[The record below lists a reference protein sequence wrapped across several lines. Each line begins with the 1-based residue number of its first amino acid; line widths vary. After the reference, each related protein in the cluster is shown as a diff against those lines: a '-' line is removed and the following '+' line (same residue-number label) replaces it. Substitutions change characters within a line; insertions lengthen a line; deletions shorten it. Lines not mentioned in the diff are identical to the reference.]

1 MSLGKF
7 LGLDKVGRLQAIIRH
22 NGGLWNSLK
31 TLYRTDDLKIGTLVG
46 EDRYG
51 NKYYENP
58 TYFYGTNRWVIYNET
73 KGTNYDGSQIPA
85 EWFGWMHYKTDF
97 PPTEKKPVEYKWM
110 ATHKENL
117 SGTKDAYMPYSTTRP
132 KIESWKPGQKQSQQ

>member
-1 MSLGKF
+1 
-7 LGLDKVGRLQAIIRH
+7 
-22 NGGLWNSLK
+22 
-31 TLYRTDDLKIGTLVG
+31 
-46 EDRYG
+46 
-51 NKYYENP
+51 
-58 TYFYGTNRWVIYNET
+58 TNRWVIYNET

-97 PPTEKKPVEYKWM
+97 PPTEEKQVNFTHILISPPPPPINAAVAEVVVGRRKLVLKKKNMTQQHPFSSCFSSDLSLQKKPVEYKWM

>member
-58 TYFYGTNRWVIYNET
+58 TYFYVTLAIIALEMTFTLPNVFFPLGTV
-73 KGTNYDGSQIPA
+73 
-85 EWFGWMHYKTDF
+85 
-97 PPTEKKPVEYKWM
+97 
-110 ATHKENL
+110 L
-117 SGTKDAYMPYSTTRP
+117 
-132 KIESWKPGQKQSQQ
+132 ESVQA